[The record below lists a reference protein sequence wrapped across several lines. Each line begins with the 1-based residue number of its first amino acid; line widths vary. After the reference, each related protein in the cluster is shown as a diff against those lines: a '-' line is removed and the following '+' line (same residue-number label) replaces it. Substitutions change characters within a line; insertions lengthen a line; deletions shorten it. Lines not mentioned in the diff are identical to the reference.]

1 MPTGRTSRLHTTA
14 LLAALLGALLFVPP
28 APTADAADRTVQ
40 GGRLDWG
47 IKSSFQNYV
56 TGPIAKGS
64 WSLSGGAGTVGEKLF
79 RFHSASGAYDPD
91 AGSLSSAFGGGVRFT
106 GHTKADGENELDLTV
121 SSPTVRISGRTGT
134 LYADIRSKAR
144 GSGQI
149 SDRRQVPMASLNLGG
164 VDMRGGGSAVAL
176 NGVPATL
183 TAEGAKS
190 FAGYYEAGT
199 PLDPISLSVD
209 VKPAKEASAGDGP
222 GGPGKAEESEKP
234 GKDGTSEKAGTV
246 ADAALDWGVRR
257 TFREYVGGPI
267 AEGRWKLSGGARD
280 GGALYRFP
288 GEKGRFDAEKGE
300 LSADFGGSVHFTGKD
315 LDLTLEKLS
324 VSVKKNKG
332 TLRADGTAIATFD
345 APLKPEKGLLL
356 VEEADTEL
364 TEDGAKLFG
373 SLYRAGTEMD
383 PLTLAVALDE
393 DAKLPALPDLGSEPT
408 TEPPAKSAQSD
419 GKDATDS
426 TASAATDSGDSGTP
440 VLPLTLAA
448 ALLVVAAGATWF
460 VRRRRT
466 AATSVNSE
474 EQAPR

>member
-1 MPTGRTSRLHTTA
+1 MPTGRTPRLHITA

-28 APTADAADRTVQ
+28 APTAAAADRTVQ

-56 TGPIAKGS
+56 TGPIAMGS

-79 RFHSASGAYDPD
+79 RFHSASGAYDPG

-106 GHTKADGENELDLTV
+106 GHAKADGENELDLTV
-121 SSPTVRISGRTGT
+121 SNPTVRISGRTGT
-134 LYADIRSKAR
+134 LHADIRSKAR

-164 VDMRGGGSAVAL
+164 VDMRGGGSRIAL

-183 TAEGAKS
+183 TADGAKS

-199 PLDPISLSVD
+199 PLDPVSLSVD
-209 VKPAKEASAGDGP
+209 VKPAKESSDGDGP
-222 GGPGKAEESEKP
+222 GGPDKPEESEKP
-234 GKDGTSEKAGTV
+234 GKATQKAGAV

-300 LSADFGGSVHFTGKD
+300 LSADFGGSVRFTGKD

-324 VSVKKNKG
+324 ASVKEDKG
-332 TLRADGTAIATFD
+332 TLRSDGTAIATFE
-345 APLKPEKGLLL
+345 APLKPKKGLLL

-373 SLYRAGTEMD
+373 SLYKAGTEMD
-383 PLTLAVALDE
+383 PLTLAVALDKN
-393 DAKLPALPDLGSEPT
+393 AKLPALPDLGSEAT

-419 GKDATDS
+419 GKDATD
-426 TASAATDSGDSGTP
+426 APVSAATDSGESGTP
-440 VLPLTLAA
+440 VLALTLAA
-448 ALLVVAAGATWF
+448 ALLAVAAGATWF

-474 EQAPR
+474 EQNQR